1 MSSRKL
7 TDLHPLVRPLVE
19 RFLRSCVKEG
29 IDLLVTCTY
38 RSDEEQARLYAIG
51 RTKPG
56 RRVTNAKP
64 GQSMHNFTVG
74 GKSASLAVDVV
85 PLRYGKPVWGMTGDG
100 IDNDPSD
107 DMRDDL
113 ELWQR
118 VGKLGEAA
126 GLEWAGRWKRFPE
139 FPHFQHPRAKSVRS
153 GVN

>member
-1 MSSRKL
+1 MQ
-7 TDLHPLVRPLVE
+7 PLVVDFLVRVE
-19 RFLRSCVKEG
+19 MEG

-74 GKSASLAVDVV
+74 GKPASLAVDVV
-85 PLRYGKPVWGMTGDG
+85 PLRAGKPVWGTTGA
-100 IDNDPSD
+100 
-107 DMRDDL
+107 DL
-113 ELWQR
+113 ALWQK

-126 GLEWAGRWKRFPE
+126 GLEWAGRWTKFRE
-139 FPHFQHPRAKSVRS
+139 FPHFQHPDAKRVRS
-153 GVN
+153 GIK

>member
-1 MSSRKL
+1 VSRRVE
-7 TDLHPLVRPLVE
+7 DLHPLMRPLVE
-19 RFLRSCVKEG
+19 RFLRLCVKEG
-29 IDLLVTCTY
+29 VDLIVTCTY

-64 GQSMHNFTVG
+64 GQSMHNFRFN
-74 GKSASLAVDVV
+74 GKPASLAVDVV
-85 PLRYGKPVWGMTGDG
+85 PLRAGKPVWGTNG
-100 IDNDPSD
+100 
-107 DMRDDL
+107 DDL
-113 ELWQR
+113 ALWQK

-126 GLEWAGRWKRFPE
+126 GLEWAGRWTRFRE

>member
-7 TDLHPLVRPLVE
+7 TDLHPLMQALVAD
-19 RFLRSCVKEG
+19 FLARVELEG

-64 GQSMHNFTVG
+64 EESMHNFRFN
-74 GKSASLAVDVV
+74 GKPASLAVDVV

-126 GLEWAGRWKRFPE
+126 GLEWAGRWKRFRE
-139 FPHFQHPRAKSVRS
+139 FPHFQHPRAKHVRS

>member
-7 TDLHPLVRPLVE
+7 TDLHPLMRPLVE

-29 IDLLVTCTY
+29 IDLIVTCTY

-64 GQSMHNFTVG
+64 GQSMHNFRFN
-74 GKSASLAVDVV
+74 GKPASLAVDVV
-85 PLRYGKPVWGMTGDG
+85 PLRAGNPVWGTTGA
-100 IDNDPSD
+100 
-107 DMRDDL
+107 DL
-113 ELWQR
+113 ALWQK

-126 GLEWAGRWKRFPE
+126 GLEWAGRWTKFRE
-139 FPHFQHPRAKSVRS
+139 FPHFQHPDAKHVRS

>member
-7 TDLHPLVRPLVE
+7 ADLHPLMQALIADFLARVE
-19 RFLRSCVKEG
+19 FEG
-29 IDLLVTCTY
+29 IDLIVTCTY

-64 GQSMHNFTVG
+64 GQSMHNFRFN
-74 GKSASLAVDVV
+74 GKPASLAVDVV
-85 PLRYGKPVWGMTGDG
+85 PLRAGKPVWGTTGA
-100 IDNDPSD
+100 
-107 DMRDDL
+107 DL
-113 ELWQR
+113 ALWQK

-126 GLEWAGRWKRFPE
+126 GLEWAGRWTKFRE
-139 FPHFQHPRAKSVRS
+139 FPHFQHPDAKRVRS